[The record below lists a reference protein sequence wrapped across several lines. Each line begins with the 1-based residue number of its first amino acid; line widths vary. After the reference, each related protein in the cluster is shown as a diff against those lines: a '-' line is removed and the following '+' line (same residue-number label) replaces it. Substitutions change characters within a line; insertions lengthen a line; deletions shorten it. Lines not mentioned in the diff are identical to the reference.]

1 MAKEKSNS
9 LKMFLICS
17 IQLKY
22 NLLDFRWD
30 FETSHACSRKLSG
43 VDVWD
48 LLEGLI
54 YILNVISF
62 HDKGW
67 LGRVEVILEEIH
79 IISI

>member
-1 MAKEKSNS
+1 MAKEKISS
-9 LKMFLICS
+9 LKVFLICS

-30 FETSHACSRKLSG
+30 FETSCACSRKLSG
-43 VDVWD
+43 VDVRD

-62 HDKGW
+62 HDKDW
-67 LGRVEVILEEIH
+67 LGRIEVILGKVQ

>member
-1 MAKEKSNS
+1 MS
-9 LKMFLICS
+9 LICS

-30 FETSHACSRKLSG
+30 FETSYACSRKLSG
-43 VDVWD
+43 IDVWD
-48 LLEGLI
+48 LSEGLI

-62 HDKGW
+62 HDKDR
-67 LGRVEVILEEIH
+67 LGRVEVILGEMQ